1 MNRKKEEF
9 AEYLFDEIGN
19 IDDSIIASAMGA
31 YRPARKVFNT
41 RKLAIAAVAATL
53 SLSLFATV
61 FVSILNRAGKDYFES
76 PKNDNVSNS
85 ADNDDA
91 ADKYEPDMESP
102 TDVATTLATRLESLR
117 DTAKAEKLGKND
129 IKYFDGY
136 ARLIWKYSD
145 EEYYRVC
152 KISASQLQRI
162 QSLISADQGE
172 LVNSAAE
179 SSVDGIWI
187 SLGDGKVISPC
198 LLSSEGNVGYGSI
211 FDYTAEVEPS
221 DAVSGFICDIIG

>member
-1 MNRKKEEF
+1 MNRKKEKF

-41 RKLAIAAVAATL
+41 RRLAIAAVAATL

-61 FVSILNRAGKDYFES
+61 FVSILNRAGKDLFES

-85 ADNDDA
+85 ADKDDA

-117 DTAKAEKLGKND
+117 DTAKAEKLDKSD

-172 LVNSAAE
+172 LVNSATE
-179 SSVDGIWI
+179 SSVEGIWI

>member
-1 MNRKKEEF
+1 MNRKKEKF

-41 RKLAIAAVAATL
+41 RRLAIAAVAATL

-61 FVSILNRAGKDYFES
+61 FVSILNRAGKDLFES
-76 PKNDNVSNS
+76 PKNDNVSIS
-85 ADNDDA
+85 ADKDDA
-91 ADKYEPDMESP
+91 ADKNEPDMESP

-117 DTAKAEKLGKND
+117 DTAKAEKLDKSD

-172 LVNSAAE
+172 LVNSATE
-179 SSVDGIWI
+179 SSVEGIWI